1 MTAPAT
7 DSPPSR
13 RDTTALLLATLGIVY
28 GDIGTSPLYALRECF
43 SGSHP
48 IPATPENVLGV
59 LSLIFWALFIVIS
72 VKYVVFVMRAD
83 NRGEGGIL
91 SLTALVTP
99 VRATAA
105 SRRLPLVLLGLFGAA
120 LLYGDGMITPAI
132 SVLSAVEGLEVATPL
147 FTPYVIPITLV
158 ILVGLFLMQSRGT
171 AGVGALFG
179 PVMMVWFLVL
189 AGLGLFHVFDEPGVI
204 AAVNPLHAV
213 TFFQHNGW
221 WGFMVLGSV
230 FLVVT
235 GGEALYVD
243 MGHFGKRPI
252 RRTWFGV
259 VLPALLLNYF
269 GQGAYLLDNPSAVVN
284 PFYRMVPGWA
294 LYPFVVLA
302 TMATVIA
309 SQAVISGAFS
319 LTRQAIQLGYIP
331 RLDIEHTSEREIG
344 QIYIPSVNWLLMLC
358 CLGLVLGFRSSTNLA
373 AAYGV
378 AVTTDM
384 VFTAL
389 LFSVVARKRW
399 KWSPTTVIPLVGL
412 FLVVDLSFWGAN
424 ILKIPHGGWF
434 PLLVGAVIFTLMST
448 WKKGRQILA
457 SRLKKGVLP
466 LDLFIREMKEKELSR
481 VPGTAVFMY
490 SDPRGTPPALL
501 HAIKHFKVLHER
513 VAFLAVETEEEPHVP
528 DGERVRVEELG
539 KGFYRVVLRY
549 GFMEEPDVLEA
560 LGRTRLDGADLKP
573 LETTYVLGRETL
585 ISAERPGMARWR
597 EHLFAVMSRN
607 ARTATSFFGLP
618 PNRVVELGMQIEI

>member
-1 MTAPAT
+1 
-7 DSPPSR
+7 
-13 RDTTALLLATLGIVY
+13 
-28 GDIGTSPLYALRECF
+28 
-43 SGSHP
+43 
-48 IPATPENVLGV
+48 
-59 LSLIFWALFIVIS
+59 
-72 VKYVVFVMRAD
+72 
-83 NRGEGGIL
+83 
-91 SLTALVTP
+91 
-99 VRATAA
+99 
-105 SRRLPLVLLGLFGAA
+105 
-120 LLYGDGMITPAI
+120 
-132 SVLSAVEGLEVATPL
+132 
-147 FTPYVIPITLV
+147 
-158 ILVGLFLMQSRGT
+158 
-171 AGVGALFG
+171 
-179 PVMMVWFLVL
+179 
-189 AGLGLFHVFDEPGVI
+189 
-204 AAVNPLHAV
+204 
-213 TFFQHNGW
+213 
-221 WGFMVLGSV
+221 
-230 FLVVT
+230 
-235 GGEALYVD
+235 
-243 MGHFGKRPI
+243 
-252 RRTWFGV
+252 
-259 VLPALLLNYF
+259 
-269 GQGAYLLDNPSAVVN
+269 
-284 PFYRMVPGWA
+284 
-294 LYPFVVLA
+294 
-302 TMATVIA
+302 
-309 SQAVISGAFS
+309 
-319 LTRQAIQLGYIP
+319 
-331 RLDIEHTSEREIG
+331 
-344 QIYIPSVNWLLMLC
+344 
-358 CLGLVLGFRSSTNLA
+358 
-373 AAYGV
+373 
-378 AVTTDM
+378 
-384 VFTAL
+384 
-389 LFSVVARKRW
+389 
-399 KWSPTTVIPLVGL
+399 
-412 FLVVDLSFWGAN
+412 VVDLSFWGAN